1 MRPWLPVL
9 GLAALLWAGKTGASA
24 EPFDYR
30 PSDQAFRAF
39 DQLARSARDGS
50 LPRLSD
56 EGARPVLLAVWNGVA
71 LEIGRPF
78 EAFDTEYLRRAC
90 AAGQA
95 VLSRYFEA
103 DEAAAAAGR
112 PPEQR
117 YWPEIL
123 EGVDF
128 VMRCA
133 AGLLQAHAALA
144 RRFLPGLAYAEARQA
159 WDELRV
165 QLVDQ
170 FNGPLRAIAAGA
182 LTGEAADR
190 LTVAMRESARR
201 IAGTLPEA
209 ERDALVTLARAAA
222 ARAAPLARGDLD
234 AFAEIIAGR

>member
-1 MRPWLPVL
+1 MRRLLPVL
-9 GLAALLWAGKTGASA
+9 ALAAALSAGDAWASA
-24 EPFDYR
+24 VPFDYR
-30 PSDQAFRAF
+30 PSDQAYRVF
-39 DQLARSARDGS
+39 DRLARSTPDGS

-56 EGARPVLLAVWNGVA
+56 EAARPVLLAVWNGVA

-95 VLSRYFEA
+95 VLTRYFEA

-128 VMRCA
+128 VIRCA

-144 RRFLPGLAYAEARQA
+144 RRFLPGVAYAEARQGWA
-159 WDELRV
+159 ELRG
-165 QLVDQ
+165 QLLDQ

-190 LTVAMRESARR
+190 LTVAMRESAGR
-201 IAGTLPEA
+201 IAGVLPEA
-209 ERDALVTLARAAA
+209 ERNALVALAREAA
-222 ARAAPLARGDLD
+222 ARAEPLARADLE
-234 AFAEIIAGR
+234 AFADTIAGR